1 MYTIRVT
8 KARSIWRGRDQR
20 AAVTHLPL
28 FIRALWERSHK
39 RPVVNESWKLLVQT
53 IIPHENVY
61 QSILF
66 VTLFAS
72 LHLNFNCWAGSRNNT
87 ETVGWQPQQNKLWR
101 WGSWWAQTLDKNKT
115 FKAHHGEHH
124 VSIKWGSA
132 YELFTSRNGDI
143 AIICYIQ
150 FKMAPINS
158 AFTWTVII
166 YEVLTLENCAA
177 KPRCC
182 W

>member
-1 MYTIRVT
+1 MRVT
-8 KARSIWRGRDQR
+8 KARSVWRGRDQR

-28 FIRALWERSHK
+28 FIRALWEHSHK

-124 VSIKWGSA
+124 MRLYNEGQPMNYLQAEMGISLLFLTFSSRWLQSTLPLPNSHNLWG
-132 YELFTSRNGDI
+132 TD
-143 AIICYIQ
+143 
-150 FKMAPINS
+150 
-158 AFTWTVII
+158 TW
-166 YEVLTLENCAA
+166 EPCS
-177 KPRCC
+177 
-182 W
+182 